1 MMKNRKAQVAVEF
14 LMLIV
19 MLFSIFMV
27 YTIGTRNKMDEIR
40 DQKEYALLA
49 DVARMAQNEILTA
62 SRVED
67 GYYRTFELP
76 ETLEGVDYTISIVGM
91 MIQASTENHEYI
103 LAIPAVNGSIKKGDN
118 VITKEN
124 GIVKIQ

>member
-1 MMKNRKAQVAVEF
+1 MMKSRKAQVAVEF

-19 MLFSIFMV
+19 LLFSIFMI

-76 ETLEGVDYTISIVGM
+76 ETLDGVNYTIGIVSM

-103 LAIPAVNGSIKKGDN
+103 LAIPTVNGTVKKGDN

-124 GIVKIQ
+124 GIIKIQ